1 MTRRNDLDLE
11 HFKKLLLA
19 EKERLEK
26 ELEGISRDTDALES
40 SASEADDTGDLSV
53 IEYQNEV
60 DRDQIDRIRKE
71 LAEIDHALAKI
82 REGSYG
88 ICEKTGKPIPVERL
102 EAYPAARTAAEA

>member
-11 HFKKLLLA
+11 HFKSLLLA

-26 ELEGISRDTDALES
+26 ELGGISKETEALES
-40 SASEADDTGDLSV
+40 SASDADDMGDISV
-53 IEYQNEV
+53 IDYQNEV
-60 DRDQIDRIRKE
+60 DQDQIDRIRKE

-82 REGSYG
+82 REGNYG

-102 EAYPAARTAAEA
+102 EAYPAARTVAEA